1 MCTNLLKTAVWN
13 IEGLTTDKIN
23 DPHFNKI
30 ISQFQIISFIETW
43 TNDVDVNE
51 ISIPGFCFVDSN
63 NRKKHHK
70 ARRNSGGINIFA
82 KNSISKGIKKLP
94 KYHTDILWIKIDHNF
109 FKLDKDI
116 YIATVYMSPENSS
129 TNITGLEPIYDKL
142 LADVVKYSNLGHIIV
157 QGDFNAYTNTKPDF
171 VAFDN
176 SCTSNQDDLQYIS
189 DQNIPRNNL
198 DTKLVNNSG
207 KYLLNLCKESGLR
220 ILNGRTIGDLHG
232 KHTCITYNGC
242 SVVDYM
248 LVSKELLH
256 IVGYFEVHDF
266 TSLSNHC
273 IISCSLLI
281 GFIMPQNTPQY
292 QLDPIPNKFIWTPEA
307 INLYTL
313 NSNSIESKNK
323 FEQFLKSTFKD
334 SESAVNSFNT
344 ILYENALK
352 SAKLVKKV
360 PVRNKNQNRLKRRP
374 WYSESCRELG
384 VTVKNYAKLVNK
396 HPYNSEYRHK
406 FYSFRSRLRRLCK
419 YEENKYKKRYIFRTL
434 YM

>member
-116 YIATVYMSPENSS
+116 YIATVYMSPESSS
-129 TNITGLEPIYDKL
+129 TNTTGLEPIYDKL

-171 VAFDN
+171 IAFDN

-207 KYLLNLCKESGLR
+207 KYLLNLCKESSLR
-220 ILNGRTIGDLHG
+220 ILNGRTIGDLHDLDLDVYVNM
-232 KHTCITYNGC
+232 KKI
-242 SVVDYM
+242 
-248 LVSKELLH
+248 
-256 IVGYFEVHDF
+256 
-266 TSLSNHC
+266 
-273 IISCSLLI
+273 
-281 GFIMPQNTPQY
+281 NTKK
-292 QLDPIPNKFIWTPEA
+292 DIFSE
-307 INLYTL
+307 LYTCEKDPKMFWNIL
-313 NSNSIESKNK
+313 NKLSRQKSNNKENESLPQEDFIQFYKKLNNCDINHNSFHSKIIKDFDSLKEKFNLSHVTDDLTHLSSEITIEEIVTAIRLIKNG
-323 FEQFLKSTFKD
+323 KST
-334 SESAVNSFNT
+334 SADMISN
-344 ILYENALK
+344 EMLK
-352 SAKLVKKV
+352 MQS
-360 PVRNKNQNRLKRRP
+360 P
-374 WYSESCRELG
+374 S
-384 VTVKNYAKLVNK
+384 
-396 HPYNSEYRHK
+396 
-406 FYSFRSRLRRLCK
+406 
-419 YEENKYKKRYIFRTL
+419 
-434 YM
+434 